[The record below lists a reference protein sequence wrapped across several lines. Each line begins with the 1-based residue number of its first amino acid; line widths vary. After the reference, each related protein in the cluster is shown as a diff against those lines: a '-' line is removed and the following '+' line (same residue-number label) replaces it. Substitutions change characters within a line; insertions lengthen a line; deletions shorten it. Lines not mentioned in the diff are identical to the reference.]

1 MRFSFD
7 LTDNL
12 LFEEGKFLMIGGP
25 CAVEDAEQ
33 TISTAKYLKKLGIP
47 VLRGGAFKPRTSPD
61 SFQGLGLN
69 GLEILRQAKEET
81 GMAIVTELMDTADLK
96 ELMSVSDIIQ
106 IGSRNCQN
114 FPMLRKVGKTGK
126 PVLLK
131 RGFGNTIDEFLNAA
145 KYITREGNNKVILVE
160 RGIRTFET
168 STRFTLEIS
177 AVPVIQER
185 VDLPVIVDPSHPA
198 GIARYVAPLSRA
210 SVAVGADGL
219 MIEVH
224 PDPPRAKSD
233 SQQQLDFNQYKSLKE
248 EIDRLL
254 PVCNRTYL

>member
-1 MRFSFD
+1 M
-7 LTDNL
+7 
-12 LFEEGKFLMIGGP
+12 
-25 CAVEDAEQ
+25 
-33 TISTAKYLKKLGIP
+33 
-47 VLRGGAFKPRTSPD
+47 
-61 SFQGLGLN
+61 
-69 GLEILRQAKEET
+69 
-81 GMAIVTELMDTADLK
+81 TELLDPGDLDD
-96 ELMSVSDIIQ
+96 LLTVTDIIQ
-106 IGSRNCQN
+106 IGSRNSQN
-114 FPMLRKVGKTGK
+114 FPMLRKVGRTGK
-126 PVLLK
+126 PVLFK

-145 KYITREGNNKVILVE
+145 KYITREGNNKVILAE
-160 RGIRTFET
+160 RGIRTFEP

-210 SVAVGADGL
+210 AVAVGSDGL

-233 SQQQLDFNQYKSLKE
+233 SQQQLDFNQFKALKE

-254 PVCNRTYL
+254 QHAIALIFSGSPISVIAALNSQKY

>member
-1 MRFSFD
+1 
-7 LTDNL
+7 
-12 LFEEGKFLMIGGP
+12 
-25 CAVEDAEQ
+25 
-33 TISTAKYLKKLGIP
+33 
-47 VLRGGAFKPRTSPD
+47 
-61 SFQGLGLN
+61 
-69 GLEILRQAKEET
+69 
-81 GMAIVTELMDTADLK
+81 VTELLDPGDLDD
-96 ELMSVSDIIQ
+96 LLTVTDIIQ
-106 IGSRNCQN
+106 IGSRNSQN
-114 FPMLRKVGKTGK
+114 FPMLRKVGRTGK
-126 PVLLK
+126 PVLFK

-145 KYITREGNNKVILVE
+145 KYITREGNNKVILAE
-160 RGIRTFET
+160 RGIRTFEP

-210 SVAVGADGL
+210 AVAVGSDGL

-233 SQQQLDFNQYKSLKE
+233 SQQQLDFNQFKALKE

-254 PVCNRTYL
+254 QHAIALIFSGSPISVIAALNSQKY